1 MLELLRYKS
10 CWKSIILSIVLCVL
24 SSYLYAQEGDLYDLQ
39 EPLIIDNVDS
49 KLYTPTPNRLTYSF
63 STIDMDNIT
72 ISWSNNYTKKTKTKW
87 FVRLQYRL
95 SEDSEWIDVND
106 SKGRNVEFVTTRK
119 RYTRHFSITLP
130 NECNNQQFVQVSWLI
145 DTYTKN
151 KSNYPNILFKNLRIR
166 SEYDKYHGLPA
177 IVKVYNSTDDTKSKV
192 NDLHFNKIPL
202 HKVFSENKRL
212 TIESKNIRDSI
223 TIRVIGEN
231 AAYFCTSLTS
241 IDSDQPLKTLSVVY
255 SPKKEGRHK
264 ATLVITTT
272 KLSTPINIQLEGVA
286 AKNTAYN
293 ENLLPKNTISSN
305 RCSYNIP
312 VFSASDYQYRIY
324 QNDKDFQKIAIR
336 YSWYRNEKLLFSM
349 YDTVKKLEYC
359 ASINSPESATNLEI
373 ELSAKKKIK
382 LKDYYFGS
390 PKVKTMVKSG
400 SWSDI
405 NNWQPK
411 ALPNTE
417 DFVVIDN
424 GVVAKVNNDV
434 ACNMLILKDSANV
447 DIHTGKIFYVS
458 NDISYGKNAFFTVHQ
473 HLLPSKWN
481 YISSPINQAHATIF
495 SMKNLTSGNDTWIM
509 KYNTGK
515 LSKMD
520 DYWSEYI
527 VDPTFILQPGIGYA
541 VYTHAAMDVKYEGLL
556 CSSSVTIP
564 LVSTPNDRWNLI
576 GNPYTAPLSSK
587 KIYNDIEGKIQG
599 NAILLLDKQAQVY
612 NPIIIDN
619 NEQVMIPSLES
630 FFVEALEKPTEITFK
645 REHQYIPRTAK
656 QSWTNNNYLNLSV
669 SCDNNWQYVLIGMD
683 DNSSYGF
690 DMMDCHKM
698 FGNNENMPE
707 IYLKDDNNEE
717 YSVCVFPDYPGIY
730 DIGLYIGSQKN
741 VTINLN
747 NLSIMPDYV
756 HILIED
762 KKNNIFYNACE
773 SNLELS
779 LANGT
784 TQDFRI
790 HILKAVQNQ
799 TISKDNDI
807 FLWSDKGR
815 ILFLNTSKKV
825 KQILIKKG
833 NEVITQEDIR
843 DNEVFST
850 ITLAKGN
857 YEVQLLIGG
866 KWSEKI
872 NLKISANN

>member
-10 CWKSIILSIVLCVL
+10 YLSFIILSILLCNL
-24 SSYLYAQEGDLYDLQ
+24 STNIQAQEGDLYDLQ
-39 EPLIIDNVDS
+39 EPLVINNVDS
-49 KLYTPTPNRLTYSF
+49 KLYTPAPNRLTYSF
-63 STIDMDNIT
+63 STINMDNIT
-72 ISWSNNYTKKTKTKW
+72 ISWSNSYTKKTTTKW
-87 FVRLQYRL
+87 FVKLQYRL
-95 SEDSEWIDVND
+95 DENSEWIDVKD
-106 SKGRNVEFVTTRK
+106 SKGKNIEFVTTKK
-119 RYTRHFSITLP
+119 RYTRNFSVVLP
-130 NECNNQQFVQVSWLI
+130 NECNNKKFVQISWLI

-151 KSNYPNILFKNLRIR
+151 KNGYPNIHFKNLNIH
-166 SEYDKYHGLPA
+166 SEYDRYHGLPA
-177 IVKVYNSTDDTKSKV
+177 IVKVYSSTDESKSKV
-192 NDLHFNKIPL
+192 NNLSFNKIPL

-231 AAYFCTSLTS
+231 ATYFKTSLTS
-241 IDSDQPLKTLSVVY
+241 IDSDHPLKTLSVVY

-264 ATLVITTT
+264 ATLVITTS
-272 KLSTPINIQLEGVA
+272 KISSPINIQLEGVA
-286 AKNTAYN
+286 AKNTSYN
-293 ENLLPKNTISSN
+293 ENLLPQNTINSN
-305 RCSYNIP
+305 HCLYNIP

-324 QNDKDFQKIAIR
+324 QDKNNFQKIAIR
-336 YSWYRNEKLLFSM
+336 YSWYHNEKLLFSM

-359 ASINSPESATNLEI
+359 ASINSPENSTNLEI
-373 ELSAKKKIK
+373 ELSATNTIK
-382 LKDYYFGS
+382 LTDYYFGS

-424 GVVAKVNNDV
+424 GVVAKVNKDV
-434 ACNMLILKDSANV
+434 ACSMLILKDSANV
-447 DIHTGKIFYVS
+447 DINTGKIFYVS

-473 HLLPSKWN
+473 HLLPTRWN

-495 SMKNLTSGNDTWIM
+495 SMKNLVSGNDTWIM

-527 VDPTFILQPGIGYA
+527 VDPTFILQPGAGYA
-541 VYTHAAMDVKYEGLL
+541 VYTHTTMDVKYEGLL

-564 LVSTPNDRWNLI
+564 LISTPNDRWNLI

-587 KIYNDIEGKIQG
+587 KLYNDIDGKIQG
-599 NAILLLDKQAQVY
+599 NAIMLLDKQSEVY
-612 NPIIIDN
+612 NPVIIDN
-619 NEQVMIPSLES
+619 NEQVMIPSLEG
-630 FFVEALEKPTEITFK
+630 FFVEALETPTEITFK

-669 SCDNNWQYVLIGMD
+669 SVDNKWQYVLIGMD

-698 FGNNENMPE
+698 FGNNEQMPD
-707 IYLKDDNNEE
+707 IYLKDDNGEE

-730 DIGLYIGSQKN
+730 DIGLYIGSPKN
-741 VTINLN
+741 VVVNLN
-747 NLSIMPDYV
+747 NLSIMPTYV

-762 KKNNIFYNACE
+762 KKNKIFYNACE
-773 SNLELS
+773 NNLQLS
-779 LANGT
+779 LNNGST
-784 TQDFRI
+784 EDFRI
-790 HILKAVQNQ
+790 HILKATKVANQ
-799 TISKDNDI
+799 PNDNDI
-807 FLWSDKGR
+807 FLWQDKKR

-825 KQILIKKG
+825 KQILIERNG
-833 NEVITQEDIR
+833 NIISQEDIIE
-843 DNEVFST
+843 DEVFT
-850 ITLAKGN
+850 TTTLNKGK
-857 YEVQLLIGG
+857 YDVRLLING
-866 KWSEKI
+866 KWSKKI
-872 NLKISANN
+872 NCEI